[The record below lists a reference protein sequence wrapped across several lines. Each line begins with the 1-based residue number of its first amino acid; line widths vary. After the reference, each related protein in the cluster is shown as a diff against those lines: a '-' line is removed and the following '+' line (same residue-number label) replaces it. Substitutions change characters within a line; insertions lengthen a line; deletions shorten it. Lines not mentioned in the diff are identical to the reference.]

1 MWIAMTF
8 VSMAVAMILTKSA
21 AGTFSLADWRWSGI
35 VVKALR
41 GIRNIK
47 SYRIR
52 WEYSIA
58 GRVSNTFLMSVNSG
72 FSHTI
77 EPDGEN
83 FSKSEAFYR
92 RNGNSPWKEFHY
104 PI

>member
-1 MWIAMTF
+1 MN
-8 VSMAVAMILTKSA
+8 VSNEVQAQESFQIVGSDDLRVDGVAMILTRVPPELCSSRPT
-21 AGTFSLADWRWSGI
+21 GDGREI

-58 GRVSNTFLMSVNSG
+58 GRVPHFLMSVTQASPTRSSPTGRIFFHSG
-72 FSHTI
+72 
-77 EPDGEN
+77 GVL
-83 FSKSEAFYR
+83 
-92 RNGNSPWKEFHY
+92 
-104 PI
+104 